1 MSRLNEEIARH
12 FQSPDVKNRLAADG
26 SEVQVSTPAELEK
39 LIVSEI
45 AKWTRTIREAGI
57 KPE

>member
-1 MSRLNEEIARH
+1 MPPAVFYL
-12 FQSPDVKNRLAADG
+12 KNRLAADG
-26 SEVQVSTPAELEK
+26 SEVRVSTPVELEK

-45 AKWTRTIREAGI
+45 AKWTRTIRQAGI